1 MSQPADRPRRRRKK
15 AVPVLIGLGGVLVLL
30 VALGPTLISSG
41 LGHGLI
47 QRALQRRI
55 NGTVAFDR
63 LTLAWFGS
71 QAVEGFSITDAGGE
85 EVVRLDVRAS
95 AGLFGLLTRRLDAIE
110 LDLSGTL
117 SGELREDGSTSFED
131 LFVGSDSDAAEEP
144 RRGPDQKKPITLP
157 GLPATTLWINGLT
170 VRLRD
175 AASQRTLVFDD
186 LTGELAYR
194 GPDQITLE
202 VHSNATGGD
211 LGGTLV
217 VSGEITRLFDSDGVL
232 TLPRA
237 SGRIDIQLSKLPAPP
252 NDQATALRSLKIL
265 ATSDSLAEGI
275 NVSVTGR
282 VIVPGAAEA
291 ELIELDGTLRGLLN
305 EQGVSADLAGLDITA
320 SAHGVP
326 TRVVDAFA
334 GLGGMLVAAVGPRM
348 NAQAS
353 ANGFSRTTGT
363 LEARVDTAHG
373 WLQGHVKGRD
383 NALRITNAA
392 PIQAELEIT
401 PALRDRLLY
410 KIHPVLADIR
420 STEQPLRATMSDGT
434 IPLDGDV
441 SRLNADIEITIG
453 AVELD
458 SGSVTLALLTLFNS
472 TNARTIPGRIDPI
485 VARIRSGIVTYERF
499 TVKIDQYTLVY
510 SGRID
515 LNMRTVDLRTEI
527 PLQALAMSIK
537 ELRGYADRVIV
548 PLVTRGEFG
557 KLKTEID
564 PDFDLAKAALE
575 SGFRGLL
582 NDALKDTGLPLGDL
596 LDEILKKQRDRK
608 ER

>member
-1 MSQPADRPRRRRKK
+1 M
-15 AVPVLIGLGGVLVLL
+15 AVLLGLGGVLVLL
-30 VALGPTLISSG
+30 VAVGPTLVSWG

-47 QRALQRRI
+47 QRALQQRI

-95 AGLFGLLTRRLDAIE
+95 AGLFGLLTRRLDAVEI
-110 LDLSGTL
+110 DLSGTL
-117 SGELREDGSTSFED
+117 SGELREDGSTSFKD
-131 LFVGSDSDAAEEP
+131 LLVGSDSDAP
-144 RRGPDQKKPITLP
+144 DKTRRGPDQKKPITLP
-157 GLPATTLWINGLT
+157 GLPATTLRINGLT

-194 GPDQITLE
+194 GPDQVTLD
-202 VHSNATGGD
+202 VHSKASGGD
-211 LGGTLV
+211 LAGTLDV
-217 VSGEITRLFDSDGVL
+217 AGEITRLFDSDGVL

-237 SGRIDIQLSKLPAPP
+237 SGRIDIQLSNLPAPA

-275 NVSVTGR
+275 NVSVTGE

-291 ELIELDGTLRGLLN
+291 ELIELDGTLGGLLN
-305 EQGVSADLAGLDITA
+305 EQGAFAADLAGLDITA

-348 NAQAS
+348 DAQAS

-392 PIQAELEIT
+392 PIHAELEIT

-441 SRLNADIEITIG
+441 SRLNADLEITIG

-472 TNARTIPGRIDPI
+472 ANARTIPGRIDPI
-485 VARIRSGIVTYERF
+485 VARIRNGIVTYERF

-515 LNMRTVDLRTEI
+515 LNTRTVDLRTEI
-527 PLQALAMSIK
+527 PLQALAMSFK
-537 ELRGYADRVIV
+537 ELQGYADNIVV
-548 PLVTRGEFG
+548 PLVTRGRFG
-557 KLKTEID
+557 KLKTELD

-575 SGFRGLL
+575 SGVRGLL

-596 LDEILKKQRDRK
+596 LDEILKKKRDRR
-608 ER
+608 EP

>member
-1 MSQPADRPRRRRKK
+1 MPQSANRPRRRRKK
-15 AVPVLIGLGGVLVLL
+15 AVAVLISLGGVLVLL
-30 VALGPTLISSG
+30 VALGPKLVSWG
-41 LGHGLI
+41 VGHGLI
-47 QRALQRRI
+47 QRALQQRI

-71 QAVEGFSITDAGGE
+71 QAVEGFSIADAGGE
-85 EVVRLDVRAS
+85 EVVRLDVGAS
-95 AGLFGLLTRRLDAIE
+95 AGLFGLLTRHLDAVEI
-110 LDLSGTL
+110 DLSGTL

-131 LFVGSDSDAAEEP
+131 LLVGGDSDAADKP

-157 GLPATTLWINGLT
+157 GLPATTLRINGLT
-170 VRLRD
+170 LRLRD

-186 LTGELAYR
+186 LTGELAYH
-194 GPDQITLE
+194 GPDQITLDL
-202 VHSNATGGD
+202 HSNATGGD
-211 LGGTLV
+211 LAGTLDV
-217 VSGEITRLFDSDGVL
+217 AGEIKRLFDSAGVL
-232 TLPRA
+232 TPARA

-252 NDQATALRSLKIL
+252 NYQATALRSLKVL
-265 ATSDSLAEGI
+265 ATSESLAEGI
-275 NVSVTGR
+275 NVLLTGE
-282 VIVPGAAEA
+282 VIVPPAAEA
-291 ELIELDGTLRGLLN
+291 ELIRLDGTLHGLLN

-326 TRVVDAFA
+326 TRVVDAF
-334 GLGGMLVAAVGPRM
+334 GELRGMLVAAVGPTM
-348 NAQAS
+348 DAQVTATR
-353 ANGFSRTTGT
+353 FSRTTGT

-383 NALRITNAA
+383 NALRITNAS
-392 PIQAELEIT
+392 PMHAELEIT

-434 IPLDGDV
+434 VPLDGDI
-441 SRLNADIEITIG
+441 SRLNADLEITIG
-453 AVELD
+453 AVEFD

-472 TNARTIPGRIDPI
+472 ANARTIPGRIDPI
-485 VARIRSGIVTYERF
+485 VARIRNGIVTYERF

-515 LNMRTVDLRTEI
+515 LNTRTVDLRTEI
-527 PLQALAMSIK
+527 PLQALAMSVK

-557 KLKTEID
+557 KVKTEID
-564 PDFDLAKAALE
+564 PDFDLAAAAVE
-575 SGFRGLL
+575 AGFRGLL
-582 NDALKDTGLPLGDL
+582 NDALKDTGIPLGGL

-608 ER
+608 EP